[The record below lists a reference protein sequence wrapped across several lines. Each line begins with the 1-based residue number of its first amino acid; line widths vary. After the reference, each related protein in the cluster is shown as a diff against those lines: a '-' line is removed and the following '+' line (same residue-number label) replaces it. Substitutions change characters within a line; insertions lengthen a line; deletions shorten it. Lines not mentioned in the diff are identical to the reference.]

1 MDIRTDQQKTDD
13 LIEEYL
19 KQLELSSSSDS
30 VSEIQ
35 TRLRSL
41 QGISREV

>member
-41 QGISREV
+41 QGINKEV